1 MIFILVPRGSQNFRK
16 GRRGECDRDYS
27 NVNCSRRC
35 CPHWPDWIII
45 VMSTMWRLEGS
56 WMLAGQ
62 SGRPHQSSL
71 ATDQLLLTDHGNCPS
86 PARLMRGLHA
96 NPPIYADIL
105 IVLVQTSHWSQWGD
119 GLSLRPTEHCLD
131 DSAHSQLE
139 FMILID
145 F

>member
-1 MIFILVPRGSQNFRK
+1 
-16 GRRGECDRDYS
+16 
-27 NVNCSRRC
+27 
-35 CPHWPDWIII
+35 
-45 VMSTMWRLEGS
+45 
-56 WMLAGQ
+56 MLAAQ

-105 IVLVQTSHWSQWGD
+105 ILDTNTPMITVGYR
-119 GLSLRPTEHCLD
+119 LSGRPTEHCLD